1 MEGCNKAQFIL
12 AIVILVLAIWPT
24 LIGVVA
30 SRWVTGIAAIL
41 VIIAACKRPMV
52 AAPVAAPRRRAARRR
67 RKRR

>member
-24 LIGVVA
+24 LIGVTA

-41 VIIAACKRPMV
+41 VIISACKRPMAV
-52 AAPVAAPRRRAARRR
+52 PVAAPRRRAARRR
-67 RKRR
+67 KRR